1 MTEEKN
7 IEENIDEEKNIE
19 ENIEDNVE
27 ETHVPVAEEPDL
39 EQEKVLSP
47 EEKLARD
54 KEELEARV
62 LEEKDKALRA
72 QAELENFRRR
82 NQQEVNTFKK
92 YAAEKVLLE
101 FIPILDSFNLACE
114 HADKE
119 KTEDTIKGFVLI
131 QKQLSSAIEK
141 LNVTP
146 IDALDADFDP
156 SIHQA
161 ISQEK
166 VEGKKSGVVTKEI
179 QKGYKL
185 HDRVIRPSLVIVS
198 E

>member
-1 MTEEKN
+1 MTDEKTP
-7 IEENIDEEKNIE
+7 EENTMDVDVTETDAPETV
-19 ENIEDNVE
+19 VE
-27 ETHVPVAEEPDL
+27 PEVI
-39 EQEKVLSP
+39 LSP
-47 EEKLARD
+47 EEQLQ
-54 KEELEARV
+54 KEIEDLQAEVA
-62 LEEKDKALRA
+62 EEKDKALRA
-72 QAELENFRRR
+72 KAELENFRRR

-92 YAAEKVLLE
+92 YASEKVLLE
-101 FIPILDSFNLACE
+101 FIPILDSFTLACE

-119 KTEDTIKGFVLI
+119 KGEQIIEGFVLI
-131 QKQLSSAIEK
+131 QKQLASAVEK

-146 IDALDADFDP
+146 IDALNEAFDP

-166 VEGKKSGVVTKEI
+166 IEGKESGFVIKEV

-185 HDRVIRPSLVIVS
+185 YDRVIRPSLVIVS